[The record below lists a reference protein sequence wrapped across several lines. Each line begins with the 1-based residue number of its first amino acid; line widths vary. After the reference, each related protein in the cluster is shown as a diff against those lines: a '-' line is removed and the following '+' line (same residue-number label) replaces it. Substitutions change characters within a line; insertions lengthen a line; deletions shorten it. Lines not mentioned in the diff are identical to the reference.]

1 MQKYTQKI
9 LYFSHQIID
18 IYNQTS
24 KLENA
29 QSASNVD
36 QFRPTTPDSVLQRL
50 QVLEDILCSS
60 QKSLTESQAIGK
72 VNDLVEATKVMEL
85 TLTNLQEKYVDLHAK
100 QSNYR
105 IIISNMNRVK
115 KKQQLLGSRLE
126 LLEKKGEQERKDED
140 NSGTI
145 KQSLEPRIS
154 LLEEALFSVQAF
166 EPNAKLMQEMKELSE
181 KNKALEV
188 KIKFLQKKLADTHAN
203 EIVLRVDLDKLDRR
217 TVCTREELDSF
228 SCKTTMRISAL
239 EGKIDSIVPDKE
251 TDSQEH
257 SSINDTVSPPQSC

>member
-1 MQKYTQKI
+1 MQRYTQKI
-9 LYFSHQIID
+9 HGYSHQMID

-24 KLENA
+24 KLKNA
-29 QSASNVD
+29 QSVSNVD
-36 QFRPTTPDSVLQRL
+36 QFKPTPDSVLQRL

-60 QKSLTESQAIGK
+60 QKSLTESQAITK
-72 VNDLVEATKVMEL
+72 VNDLVEATKVMES

-100 QSNYR
+100 QSNYK
-105 IIISNMNRVK
+105 IIIANMNRVK
-115 KKQQLLGSRLE
+115 KNQQLLGSRLE

-154 LLEEALFSVQAF
+154 ILEEALFSVQAF

-203 EIVLRVDLDKLDRR
+203 EIILRVDLDKLDRR

-228 SCKTTMRISAL
+228 NSKTTTRISAL
-239 EGKIDSIVPDKE
+239 EGKIDSIIPDKE
-251 TDSQEH
+251 TGSHEH
-257 SSINDTVSPPQSC
+257 SSINDTVSPPQSS